1 MKAITESFHVAKWHF
16 ILDYETMG
24 QDPTTCAAVDCSY
37 VCFDWDRFTSE
48 DPYTFN
54 GLLNLTQRAKFNVQD
69 QVKRHGFNI
78 DPSTVEWWSQQ
89 EKEVRQ
95 LIRPTQE
102 DISIETFL
110 ADLQVYLEQHPYLK
124 YWWSRSN
131 TFDPIILWHM
141 TAKANVKPVFAK
153 LLPHWK
159 VRDTRSFIDGNTNF
173 SLKSNG
179 FVPIQDETRWNE
191 LFKQHSSRHD
201 IVADVLRLQTL
212 VRLGNNL
219 EIFE

>member
-1 MKAITESFHVAKWHF
+1 MKAITESFHVANWHF

-37 VCFDWDRFTSE
+37 VAFDWDRFKN
-48 DPYTFN
+48 DPYTFDE
-54 GLLNLTQRAKFNVQD
+54 LLGMTQRAKFDVQD

-89 EKEVRQ
+89 DKEVRQ
-95 LIRPTQE
+95 LIRPSQD
-102 DISIETFL
+102 DISIEVFL
-110 ADLQVYLEQHPYLK
+110 SNLQVYLEKHQYLK

-159 VRDTRSFIDGNTNF
+159 VRDTRSFIDAKTNF

-179 FVPIQDETRWNE
+179 FTPMKNEQRWNE
-191 LFKQHSSRHD
+191 VFKQHSSRHD

-212 VRLGNNL
+212 IRLDL
-219 EIFE
+219 DLDVPE

>member
-1 MKAITESFHVAKWHF
+1 MKAITESFLVAKWHF

-37 VCFDWDRFTSE
+37 LQFDWDRFKN
-48 DPYTFN
+48 DPYTFDE
-54 GLLNLTQRAKFNVQD
+54 LLGMTKRAKFDVQD

-89 EKEVRQ
+89 DKEVRK
-95 LIRPTQE
+95 LIRPLE
-102 DISIETFL
+102 DDITIEQFLGDLEMYLDASI
-110 ADLQVYLEQHPYLK
+110 K

-141 TAKANVKPVFAK
+141 AAKGGFKDSIAK

-159 VRDTRSFIDGNTNF
+159 IRDTRSFIDAKTNF

-179 FVPIQDETRWNE
+179 FTPMKNEQRWNE
-191 LFKQHSSRHD
+191 VFKQHSSRHD

-212 VRLGNNL
+212 IRLDL
-219 EIFE
+219 DLDIPE

>member
-1 MKAITESFHVAKWHF
+1 MANWHF
-16 ILDYETMG
+16 VLDYETMG

-37 VCFDWDRFTSE
+37 VAFDWDRFKN
-48 DPYTFN
+48 DPYMFDE
-54 GLLNLTQRAKFNVQD
+54 LLGMTQRAKFDVQD

-89 EKEVRQ
+89 DKEVRQ
-95 LIRPTQE
+95 LIRPSQD
-102 DISIETFL
+102 DISIEVFL
-110 ADLQVYLEQHPYLK
+110 SNLQVYLEKHQYLK

-141 TAKANVKPVFAK
+141 TAKADVKPVFAK

-159 VRDTRSFIDGNTNF
+159 VRDTRSFIDAKTNF

-179 FVPIQDETRWNE
+179 FTPMKNEQRWNE
-191 LFKQHSSRHD
+191 VFKQHSSCHD

-212 VRLGNNL
+212 TRLDL
-219 EIFE
+219 DLDVPE

>member
-1 MKAITESFHVAKWHF
+1 MANWHF

-37 VCFDWDRFTSE
+37 VAFDWARFKN
-48 DPYTFN
+48 DPYTFDE
-54 GLLNLTQRAKFNVQD
+54 LLGMTQRAKFDVQD

-89 EKEVRQ
+89 DKEVRQ
-95 LIRPTQE
+95 LIRPSQE
-102 DISIETFL
+102 DISIEVFL
-110 ADLQVYLEQHPYLK
+110 GNLQVYLEQHPYLK

-159 VRDTRSFIDGNTNF
+159 VRDTRSFIDAKTNF

-179 FVPIQDETRWNE
+179 FTPMKNESRWNE
-191 LFKQHSSRHD
+191 VFKQHSSRHD
-201 IVADVLRLQTL
+201 IVADILRLQTL
-212 VRLGNNL
+212 TRLDL
-219 EIFE
+219 DLDVPE

>member
-1 MKAITESFHVAKWHF
+1 MANWHF

-37 VCFDWDRFTSE
+37 VAFDWARFKN
-48 DPYTFN
+48 DPYTFDE
-54 GLLNLTQRAKFNVQD
+54 LLGMTQRAKFDVQD

-89 EKEVRQ
+89 DKEVRQ
-95 LIRPTQE
+95 LIRPSQE
-102 DISIETFL
+102 DISIEVFL
-110 ADLQVYLEQHPYLK
+110 GNLQVYLEQHPYLK

-159 VRDTRSFIDGNTNF
+159 VRDTRSFIDAKTNF

-179 FVPIQDETRWNE
+179 FTPMKNETRWNE
-191 LFKQHSSRHD
+191 VFKQHSSRHD
-201 IVADVLRLQTL
+201 IVADILRLQTL
-212 VRLGNNL
+212 TRLDL
-219 EIFE
+219 DLDVPE